1 MVKLC
6 QFFKTTP
13 PRVFR
18 EKGNRYLAGVN
29 SMVDFPS
36 VTPLKQNPNSDP
48 SLCSPMI
55 LNSTLQA
62 KGGPDMAVN
71 AVELGDQFCGGL
83 WMGVERCWLY
93 LLCWTVGCNDSNQS
107 NSMYFSVTCTFMSTS
122 VLENDKENVV
132 YRSADSKCPSLE
144 WERSYHFNYC

>member
-1 MVKLC
+1 MNEWIWQLSHCPHQAKCLINSFNHKVSSFRNPMVKLC

-18 EKGNRYLAGVN
+18 EKGKRYLAGVN
-29 SMVDFPS
+29 SIADFPS
-36 VTPLKQNPNSDP
+36 VIPLKQNPNNDP

-62 KGGPDMAVN
+62 KRGADMAVN
-71 AVELGDQFCGGL
+71 AVELDDQFCGGL

-93 LLCWTVGCNDSNQS
+93 FVCWTVGCNDSNQS
-107 NSMYFSVTCTFMSTS
+107 NSMYFSVTCTFM
-122 VLENDKENVV
+122 
-132 YRSADSKCPSLE
+132 
-144 WERSYHFNYC
+144 